1 MVPPPSIN
9 SPDEN
14 RTNPAPALLG
24 SDPGPAAGGSA
35 MRRFCGF
42 AGLLLLAYGWI
53 LWAWARHAMAESLH
67 SHIILIPLVSWYLIH
82 LDRPRW
88 PTAGPGSPLGA
99 LLLAVPGALLLAFA
113 LVHRPGTGAGDWS
126 GALSHNDFL
135 AAAVGS
141 LLCFLWAGGFLF
153 LGRKWMAAA
162 AFPAAFLIFMIPLPD
177 AAVNAIEHALVAAT
191 SEVVDFFFLLT
202 GVSFLRDGN
211 LFQIST
217 ISLQVAQ
224 ECSGIRSSWVLFI
237 TSLLAS
243 YLFLRNPWHRA
254 LIVAL
259 VIPLGILRNGFRILV
274 LAKLCIHYGPAMIDS
289 PIHHRGGPIFFALSL
304 IPLFLLLWWLRRME
318 AQGERVES

>member
-1 MVPPPSIN
+1 M
-9 SPDEN
+9 
-14 RTNPAPALLG
+14 G
-24 SDPGPAAGGSA
+24 SDSGPAAGGGPA
-35 MRRFCGF
+35 MGRFCWF
-42 AGLLLLAYGWI
+42 AGILLVAYGWI
-53 LWAWARHAMAESLH
+53 LWDWARYAMAEGLH
-67 SHIILIPLVSWYLIH
+67 SHVVLIPFVSWYLIH
-82 LDRPRW
+82 LDRARW
-88 PTAGPGSPLGA
+88 PAAGPGSQLGA
-99 LLLAVPGALLLAFA
+99 LLLAVPGTALLVFA
-113 LVHRPGTGAGDWS
+113 LLHRTGGGAAH

-141 LLCFLWAGGFLF
+141 FLCFLWAGGFLF

-162 AFPAAFLIFMIPLPD
+162 AFPAAFLLFMIPLPD
-177 AAVNAIEHALVAAT
+177 AAVNAIEHTLVAAT

-202 GVSFLRDGN
+202 GVPFLRNGN
-211 LFQIST
+211 VFQIST
-217 ISLQVAQ
+217 LTLQVAQ

-274 LAKLCIHYGPAMIDS
+274 LAQLCIHRGPHMIDS
-289 PIHHRGGPIFFALSL
+289 DLHHQGGPIFFALSL
-304 IPLFLLLWWLRRME
+304 IPLFLLLWWFRRME